1 MVQISGDAFEISAA
15 DASFSFFGSGAIVE
29 KFSWVCEQEN
39 VIDNSAKKENTF
51 IGWN

>member
-39 VIDNSAKKENTF
+39 VMHSIANKENTF
-51 IGWN
+51 MGWN